1 MSRKREMSP
10 KLNRTGWCFVI
21 PSVILI
27 ILFVFYPMVQALI
40 TSFQTGAGNNLTFA
54 GIANYK
60 RLLTDTT
67 FRKALFNTVLYLI
80 VQVPIMIL
88 LALVISSMLNNKKLK
103 FKGFFR
109 TAIFLPCVTSLVAY
123 SIVFKSLFATD
134 GFVNAILMKL
144 NLIAEPISWITD
156 PVWAKILIILAIT
169 WRWTGYNMVF
179 YLSGLQGIDDSIY
192 EAADIDGAGAFEK
205 FKSITLP
212 MLKPIILFT
221 TINSTI
227 GTLLPGTYFL
237 ENLKTLLGS
246 DLQYLTAYKNS
257 LIIAVVTTALAMI
270 VSSAAGYAFV
280 VYKTKARERVF
291 SIVLLSM
298 MVPFAALMVPLFR
311 LFSKFNEL
319 GPLKVIGLNTPMSVI
334 IIAIATAFLIFF
346 LMQKQFVAGMTG
358 SVKG

>member
-10 KLNRTGWCFVI
+10 RLNRTGWCFVI

-67 FRKALFNTVLYLI
+67 FRKALFNTLLYLI
-80 VQVPIMIL
+80 IQVPIMIL

-134 GFVNAILMKL
+134 GFVNSILMKL

-227 GTLLPGTYFL
+227 GTLQLFDETMNITQGGPANATI
-237 ENLKTLLGS
+237 TIS
-246 DLQYLTAYKNS
+246 QYIYNILFKYSPDFGYAA
-257 LIIAVVTTALAMI
+257 AVSYVIVVMI
-270 VSSAAGYAFV
+270 V
-280 VYKTKARERVF
+280 
-291 SIVLLSM
+291 VLS
-298 MVPFAALMVPLFR
+298 FIQI
-311 LFSKFNEL
+311 
-319 GPLKVIGLNTPMSVI
+319 KVGDKND
-334 IIAIATAFLIFF
+334 
-346 LMQKQFVAGMTG
+346 
-358 SVKG
+358 

>member
-10 KLNRTGWCFVI
+10 RLNRTGWCFVI

-67 FRKALFNTVLYLI
+67 FRKALFNTLLYLI
-80 VQVPIMIL
+80 IQVPIIIL

-156 PVWAKILIILAIT
+156 PVWAKVLIILAIT

-227 GTLLPGTYFL
+227 GTLQLFDETMNITQGGPANATI
-237 ENLKTLLGS
+237 TIS
-246 DLQYLTAYKNS
+246 QYIYNILFKYSPDFGYAA
-257 LIIAVVTTALAMI
+257 AVSYVIVVMI
-270 VSSAAGYAFV
+270 V
-280 VYKTKARERVF
+280 
-291 SIVLLSM
+291 VLSFIQM
-298 MVPFAALMVPLFR
+298 
-311 LFSKFNEL
+311 
-319 GPLKVIGLNTPMSVI
+319 KVGDKND
-334 IIAIATAFLIFF
+334 
-346 LMQKQFVAGMTG
+346 
-358 SVKG
+358 

>member
-1 MSRKREMSP
+1 MANMSRKREMSP
-10 KLNRTGWCFVI
+10 RLNRTGWCFVI

-67 FRKALFNTVLYLI
+67 FRKALFNTLLYLI
-80 VQVPIMIL
+80 IQVPIMIL
-88 LALVISSMLNNKKLK
+88 LALVILSMLNNKKLK

-156 PVWAKILIILAIT
+156 PVWAKVLIILAIT

-227 GTLLPGTYFL
+227 GTLQLFDETMNITQGGPANATI
-237 ENLKTLLGS
+237 TIS
-246 DLQYLTAYKNS
+246 QYIYNILFKYSPDFGYAA
-257 LIIAVVTTALAMI
+257 AVSYVIVVMI
-270 VSSAAGYAFV
+270 V
-280 VYKTKARERVF
+280 
-291 SIVLLSM
+291 VLSFIQM
-298 MVPFAALMVPLFR
+298 
-311 LFSKFNEL
+311 
-319 GPLKVIGLNTPMSVI
+319 KVGDKND
-334 IIAIATAFLIFF
+334 
-346 LMQKQFVAGMTG
+346 
-358 SVKG
+358 

>member
-1 MSRKREMSP
+1 MADMSRKREMSP
-10 KLNRTGWCFVI
+10 RLNRTGWCFVI

-67 FRKALFNTVLYLI
+67 FRKALFNTLLYLI
-80 VQVPIMIL
+80 IQVPIMIL

-134 GFVNAILMKL
+134 GFVNSILMKL

-156 PVWAKILIILAIT
+156 PVWDKILIILAIT

-227 GTLLPGTYFL
+227 GTLQLFDETMNITQGGPANATI
-237 ENLKTLLGS
+237 TIS
-246 DLQYLTAYKNS
+246 QYIYNILFKYSPDFGYAA
-257 LIIAVVTTALAMI
+257 AVSYVIVVMI
-270 VSSAAGYAFV
+270 V
-280 VYKTKARERVF
+280 
-291 SIVLLSM
+291 VLSFIQM
-298 MVPFAALMVPLFR
+298 
-311 LFSKFNEL
+311 
-319 GPLKVIGLNTPMSVI
+319 KVGDKND
-334 IIAIATAFLIFF
+334 
-346 LMQKQFVAGMTG
+346 
-358 SVKG
+358 

>member
-10 KLNRTGWCFVI
+10 RPNRTGWCFVI

-67 FRKALFNTVLYLI
+67 FRKALFNTLLYLI
-80 VQVPIMIL
+80 IQVPIMIL
-88 LALVISSMLNNKKLK
+88 LALVILSMLNNKKLK

-134 GFVNAILMKL
+134 GFVNSILMKL

-156 PVWAKILIILAIT
+156 PVWAKVLIILAIT

-227 GTLLPGTYFL
+227 GTLQLFDETMNITQGGPANATI
-237 ENLKTLLGS
+237 TIS
-246 DLQYLTAYKNS
+246 QYIYNILFKYSPDFGYAA
-257 LIIAVVTTALAMI
+257 AVSYVIVVMI
-270 VSSAAGYAFV
+270 V
-280 VYKTKARERVF
+280 
-291 SIVLLSM
+291 VLSFIQM
-298 MVPFAALMVPLFR
+298 
-311 LFSKFNEL
+311 
-319 GPLKVIGLNTPMSVI
+319 KVGDKND
-334 IIAIATAFLIFF
+334 
-346 LMQKQFVAGMTG
+346 
-358 SVKG
+358 

>member
-1 MSRKREMSP
+1 MADMSRKREMSP
-10 KLNRTGWCFVI
+10 RLNRTGWCFVI

-67 FRKALFNTVLYLI
+67 FRKALFNTLLYLI
-80 VQVPIMIL
+80 IQVPIMIL

-134 GFVNAILMKL
+134 GFVNSILMKL

-179 YLSGLQGIDDSIY
+179 YLSGLQGIDDLIY

-221 TINSTI
+221 TINFTI
-227 GTLLPGTYFL
+227 GTLQLFDETMNITQGGPANATI
-237 ENLKTLLGS
+237 TIS
-246 DLQYLTAYKNS
+246 QYIYNILFKYSPDFGYAA
-257 LIIAVVTTALAMI
+257 AVSYVIVVMI
-270 VSSAAGYAFV
+270 V
-280 VYKTKARERVF
+280 
-291 SIVLLSM
+291 VLSFIQM
-298 MVPFAALMVPLFR
+298 
-311 LFSKFNEL
+311 
-319 GPLKVIGLNTPMSVI
+319 KVGDKND
-334 IIAIATAFLIFF
+334 
-346 LMQKQFVAGMTG
+346 
-358 SVKG
+358 